1 MLNTSLRG
9 IRGATVV
16 LANTPEDIE
25 AATVELTNEIIR
37 QNNIAVEDIAFAV
50 FTLTKDLNAA
60 FPAKFA
66 RLKCGF
72 NMVPMMCY
80 QELDVPNSIEKCL
93 RVLISVN
100 TALKQDEIKH
110 VYLKGAKALRADL
123 ERDTAK

>member
-1 MLNTSLRG
+1 MLNAAVRG

-16 LANTPEDIE
+16 LSNTEDDIE
-25 AATVELTNEIIR
+25 KATVELVNEILKR
-37 QNNIAVEDIAFAV
+37 NKVNVSDIAFAV

-72 NMVPMMCY
+72 DMVPMMCY

-93 RVLISVN
+93 RVLIVVN
-100 TALKQDEIKH
+100 TDFRQNEISH
-110 VYLKGAKALRADL
+110 VYLKGAKALRVDL
-123 ERDTAK
+123 ERDTH